1 MNKEE
6 KNQLIEVL
14 DGMLNENKNFYLAD
28 ISGLTAEENSS
39 LRRLCYKREVS
50 LQVVKNTLLKK
61 AFEKNGTDFSELYD
75 VLIGN
80 TSIMTSNSGNGPA
93 KVIKE
98 FRKKNAK
105 PILKAAHIEE
115 SLYIG
120 DENLS
125 ALADLKSK
133 NELIGDI
140 ITLLQSPAKNVISA
154 LQSGGNKLSGIVKV
168 LQEKTGEVPTVE
180 EKVIKETTVVEEI
193 STESQVEE
201 TTVEEMPVAK
211 VADEELEKEE
221 VIEETPVAEETTE
234 EPKLEENDE
243 ETSSEEE
250 SKE

>member
-14 DGMLNENKNFYLAD
+14 DGMLNDNNNFYLAD

-61 AFEKNGTDFSELYD
+61 AFERNKADFSELYN
-75 VLIGN
+75 VLVGN
-80 TSIMTSNSGNGPA
+80 TSIMISNSGNGPA

-98 FRKKNAK
+98 FRKKNDK
-105 PILKAAHIEE
+105 PVLKAAHIEE

-120 DENLS
+120 DEHLVS
-125 ALADLKSK
+125 LADLKSK
-133 NELIGDI
+133 DELIGDI

-168 LQEKTGEVPTVE
+168 LQEKTGEAL
-180 EKVIKETTVVEEI
+180 VV
-193 STESQVEE
+193 
-201 TTVEEMPVAK
+201 
-211 VADEELEKEE
+211 
-221 VIEETPVAEETTE
+221 EETPVSEVSTEEQKIEEVVEEDSVE
-234 EPKLEENDE
+234 EPKVEEDE